1 MDICQKEIEKGEN
14 KRFQMSEK
22 NDLLVIGHTA
32 IDYIM
37 TVEKFPVPNS
47 STPINTLKIFHGGA
61 GANVAMVA
69 ATLGLKTSII
79 SAVGKKFLKSDY
91 HERMSN
97 VNINTESMIISK
109 DEDTPTAFGMTNNN
123 KDQIFYFYWGA
134 GREFAKSEPPIKII
148 KSCEAIHLATGDPV
162 FNQRSSVI
170 AKDNDKIVS
179 FDPGQDLNMYDG
191 EKIKKVIKNC
201 TILFGN
207 HHEIER
213 IERLLNCDINGLRDF
228 GPEIIVKTFGK
239 DGSTIYTGKEK
250 IKVDPIYRPAV
261 DPTGAGDSY
270 RAGFLYNYINGEN
283 LRNCAKF
290 ASAVS
295 SFIVE
300 KQGCQT
306 NIPKYKDAINRMN
319 EFYGK

>member
-1 MDICQKEIEKGEN
+1 
-14 KRFQMSEK
+14 MSEK
-22 NDLLVIGHTA
+22 YDLLVIGHTA

-37 TVEKFPVPNS
+37 TVEEFPIPNS
-47 STPINTLKIFHGGA
+47 STPINTLEVFHGGA

-79 SAVGKKFLKSDY
+79 SAVGEKFLKSDY
-91 HERMSN
+91 KEAMDK
-97 VNINTESMIISK
+97 VNINTESMIISE
-109 DEDTPTAFGMTNNN
+109 DDDTPTAFGMTNNN

-134 GREFAKSEPPIKII
+134 GREFTKSNPP
-148 KSCEAIHLATGDPV
+148 KSTIESCKAVHLATGDPV
-162 FNQRSSVI
+162 FNQKSGAI
-170 AKDNDKIVS
+170 ARDNEKIVS

-191 EKIKKVIKNC
+191 ENLKKVIKNC

-213 IERLLNCDINGLRDF
+213 IEKLLNCDISELRDL
-228 GPEIIVKTFGK
+228 GPEIIVKTSGK
-239 DGSTIYTGKEK
+239 DGSTVYTAKEK
-250 IKVDPIYRPAV
+250 IKVDSIYRPAV

-270 RAGFLYNYINGEN
+270 RAGFLYNYINGEE
-283 LRNCAKF
+283 LENCAKF

-306 NIPKYKDAINRMN
+306 NIPSYKEAINRM
-319 EFYGK
+319 EGFY

>member
-1 MDICQKEIEKGEN
+1 MSKKGE
-14 KRFQMSEK
+14 
-22 NDLLVIGHTA
+22 LLVIGHTA

-47 STPINTLKIFHGGA
+47 SIPIETLKVFHGGA

-79 SAVGKKFLKSDY
+79 SAVGEKFRKSDY
-91 HERMSN
+91 YEKMN
-97 VNINTESMIISK
+97 ALNINTKSMIISK
-109 DEDTPTAFGMTNNN
+109 DKDTPTAFGMTNDT

-134 GREFAKSEPPIKII
+134 GKEFEKSNPPKIAI
-148 KSCEAIHLATGDPV
+148 ESCEAVHLATGDPT
-162 FNQRSSVI
+162 FNQKSSVM
-170 AKDNDKIVS
+170 AKDYEKIVS

-191 EKIKKVIKNC
+191 KKLKEVIKNC
-201 TILFGN
+201 NILFAN

-213 IERLLNCDINGLRDF
+213 IKNLLKCDINGLGDI
-228 GPEIIVKTFGK
+228 GPEIIVKTSGK
-239 DGSTIYTGKEK
+239 DGSTIYTEKEK
-250 IKVDPIYRPAV
+250 INVDSIYRPAV

-270 RAGFLYNYINGEN
+270 RAGFLYSYLNGKDLEY
-283 LRNCAKF
+283 CGKF

-306 NIPKYKDAINRMN
+306 NIPSYEEAEKRMN
-319 EFYGK
+319 DFYKK

>member
-1 MDICQKEIEKGEN
+1 
-14 KRFQMSEK
+14 MSETK
-22 NDLLVIGHTA
+22 DLLVIGHTA

-37 TVEKFPVPNS
+37 TVEEFPNPNS
-47 STPINTLKIFHGGA
+47 STPINTLKVFHGGA

-69 ATLGLKTSII
+69 ATLGLKTAII
-79 SAVGKKFLKSDY
+79 SAVGRKFLNSDY
-91 HERMSN
+91 QRMMKE
-97 VNINTESMIISK
+97 VNINTESMIISE
-109 DEDTPTAFGMTNNN
+109 DENTPTAFGMTNKS

-134 GREFAKSEPPIKII
+134 GKEFAKSEPPKSTI
-148 KSCEAIHLATGDPV
+148 KSCEAVHLATGDPV
-162 FNQRSSVI
+162 FNQRSSFV
-170 AKDNDKIVS
+170 AKDMDKIVS

-191 EKIKKVIKNC
+191 EKIKEVIKNC

-213 IERLLNCDINGLRDF
+213 IEKLLNCDVNGLRNL
-228 GPEIIVKTFGK
+228 GPEIIVKTSGK
-239 DGSTIYTGKEK
+239 DGSAVYTEKEK
-250 IKVDPIYRPAV
+250 IIVDSIYRPAV

-270 RAGFLYNYINGEN
+270 RAGFLYNYINGED
-283 LRNCAKF
+283 LKNCAKF
-290 ASAVS
+290 ASSVS

-306 NIPKYKDAINRMN
+306 NIPKYEEVISRMN

>member
-1 MDICQKEIEKGEN
+1 
-14 KRFQMSEK
+14 MSEK

-37 TVEKFPVPNS
+37 TVEEFPNPNS

-69 ATLGLKTSII
+69 ATLGLKTAII
-79 SAVGKKFLKSDY
+79 SAVGKKFLNSDY
-91 HERMSN
+91 QELMKQ
-97 VNINTESMIISK
+97 VNINTESMIIS
-109 DEDTPTAFGMTNNN
+109 ETSDTPTAFGMTNKG

-134 GREFAKSEPPIKII
+134 GKEFAKTKPPKSII
-148 KSCEAIHLATGDPV
+148 KSCEAVHLATGDPV
-162 FNQRSSVI
+162 FNQKSSFV
-170 AKDNDKIVS
+170 AKDNGKTVS

-191 EKIKKVIKNC
+191 EKLKEVIKNC

-213 IERLLNCDINGLRDF
+213 IEKLLNCDVSGLRDL
-228 GPEIIVKTFGK
+228 GPEIIVKTSGK
-239 DGSTIYTGKEK
+239 DGSTVYTKKEK
-250 IKVDPIYRPAV
+250 IKVDSIYRPAV

-270 RAGFLYNYINGEN
+270 RAGFLYNYINGEG
-283 LRNCAKF
+283 LKNCAKF

-306 NIPKYKDAINRMN
+306 NIPKYEEVINRMN

>member
-1 MDICQKEIEKGEN
+1 
-14 KRFQMSEK
+14 MSETK
-22 NDLLVIGHTA
+22 DLLVIGHTA

-37 TVEKFPVPNS
+37 TVEEFPNPNS
-47 STPINTLKIFHGGA
+47 STPINTLKVFHGGA

-69 ATLGLKTSII
+69 ATLGLKTAII
-79 SAVGKKFLKSDY
+79 SAVGRKFLNSDY
-91 HERMSN
+91 QRMMKE
-97 VNINTESMIISK
+97 VNINTESMIISE
-109 DEDTPTAFGMTNNN
+109 DENTPTAFGMTNKS

-134 GREFAKSEPPIKII
+134 GKEFAEAKPPKSTIE
-148 KSCEAIHLATGDPV
+148 SCKAVHLATGDPT
-162 FNQRSSVI
+162 FNEKSSVL
-170 AKDNDKIVS
+170 AREMDKIVS

-191 EKIKKVIKNC
+191 EKLKKVIKNC

-213 IERLLNCDINGLRDF
+213 IEKLLNCDVNSLRDF
-228 GPEIIVKTFGK
+228 GPEIIVKTSGK
-239 DGSTIYTGKEK
+239 DGSTVYTEKEK
-250 IKVDPIYRPAV
+250 IKVESIYRPAV

-270 RAGFLYNYINGEN
+270 RAGFLYNYINGED
-283 LRNCAKF
+283 LTNCAKF

-306 NIPKYKDAINRMN
+306 NLPKYEEAINRMN
-319 EFYGK
+319 EFYQE

>member
-1 MDICQKEIEKGEN
+1 
-14 KRFQMSEK
+14 MSKK

-37 TVEKFPVPNS
+37 TVKEFPVPNS
-47 STPINTLKIFHGGA
+47 SSPINTLEVFHGGA

-69 ATLGLKTSII
+69 ATLGLKASII
-79 SAVGKKFLKSDY
+79 SAVGKKFLKSNY
-91 HERMSN
+91 QEVMEE
-97 VNINTESMIISK
+97 VNINTESMIISEE
-109 DEDTPTAFGMTNNN
+109 EDTPTAFGMTNKS

-134 GREFAKSEPPIKII
+134 GKEFAKSKPP
-148 KSCEAIHLATGDPV
+148 KSTIESCTTVHLATGDPV
-162 FNQRSSVI
+162 FNQRSSIV
-170 AKDNDKIVS
+170 AKDMDKIVS

-191 EKIKKVIKNC
+191 KSLREVIKNC

-213 IERLLNCDINGLRDF
+213 IEKLLNCDVNGLRDF
-228 GPEIIVKTFGK
+228 GPKIIVKTSGK
-239 DGSTIYTGKEK
+239 DGSTVYTEKEK
-250 IKVDPIYRPAV
+250 IQVPAIYRPAV

-270 RAGFLYNYINGEN
+270 RAGFLYNYINGED
-283 LRNCAKF
+283 LKNCAKF

-306 NIPKYKDAINRMN
+306 NLPKYEEAINRMN
-319 EFYGK
+319 EFYQE

>member
-1 MDICQKEIEKGEN
+1 
-14 KRFQMSEK
+14 MSEK
-22 NDLLVIGHTA
+22 SDLLVIGHTA

-37 TVEKFPVPNS
+37 TVEEFPNPNS
-47 STPINTLKIFHGGA
+47 STPINTLKVFHGGA

-69 ATLGLKTSII
+69 ANLGLKTSII
-79 SAVGKKFLKSDY
+79 SAIGKKFINSDY
-91 HERMSN
+91 HNQMN
-97 VNINTESMIISK
+97 KVKINTDSMIISE

-134 GREFAKSEPPIKII
+134 GKEFAKSEPPKSTIQ
-148 KSCEAIHLATGDPV
+148 SCEAVHLATGDPV
-162 FNQRSSVI
+162 FNQRSSVV
-170 AKDNDKIVS
+170 AKENERIVS

-191 EKIKKVIKNC
+191 EKLKKVIKNC

-213 IERLLNCDINGLRDF
+213 MEKLLNFDINELREF
-228 GPEIIVKTFGK
+228 GPDIIVKTCGK
-239 DGSTIYTGKEK
+239 DGSTIYTEKEK
-250 IKVDPIYRPAV
+250 IKVDSIYRPAI

-270 RAGFLYNYINGEN
+270 RAGFLHNYINGKDLED
-283 LRNCAKF
+283 CAKF

-306 NIPKYKDAINRMN
+306 NIPKYEEAINRMN
-319 EFYGK
+319 EFYEK

>member
-1 MDICQKEIEKGEN
+1 
-14 KRFQMSEK
+14 MSEK
-22 NDLLVIGHTA
+22 NNLLIIGHTA

-37 TVEKFPVPNS
+37 TVEEFPGPNS
-47 STPINTLKIFHGGA
+47 STPINTLKVFHGGA

-69 ATLGLKTSII
+69 ATLGLKTSLI

-91 HERMSN
+91 KEVMDK
-97 VNINTESMIISK
+97 VNINTESMIISET
-109 DEDTPTAFGMTNNN
+109 EDTPTAFGMTNKG

-134 GREFAKSEPPIKII
+134 GKEFAETKAPKSAIE
-148 KSCEAIHLATGDPV
+148 SCSAVHLATGDPV
-162 FNQRSSVI
+162 FNQRSSVM
-170 AKDNDKIVS
+170 AKDMDKTVS
-179 FDPGQDLNMYDG
+179 FDPGQDLNMYDMAKLK
-191 EKIKKVIKNC
+191 EVIKNC

-207 HHEIER
+207 HHEIGRMEK
-213 IERLLNCDINGLRDF
+213 LLSTDINGLRDL
-228 GPEIIVKTFGK
+228 GPKIIVKTSGK
-239 DGSTIYTGKEK
+239 DGSTVYTQKEK
-250 IKVDPIYRPAV
+250 IKVDSIYRPAI

-270 RAGFLYNYINGEN
+270 RAGFLYNYINGED

-306 NIPKYKDAINRMN
+306 NMPSYEDTVNRMN
-319 EFYGK
+319 EFYQK